1 MKRLILSASAVTLTL
16 ASVTAAA
23 WWANPY
29 YGAPHGVPAPSPEQL
44 HQLAE
49 QQRTAAMDR
58 MEAQRE
64 AMESRRQNLPQR
76 PDFAQRPEI
85 PPMPSFGE
93 RPQFPELPP
102 MPSFGERPEI
112 PALPEVP
119 SFGQIPE
126 RPEMPAFPEP
136 AYPDFALPERP
147 SAPGYDELPAI
158 PDTLL
163 STEELKAEREA
174 RRAAMQQQAAERR
187 AAMQA
192 IAEQRRALSEQR
204 RRDWLCSRQPMSP
217 RALARFAHECSA
229 SDTKTKANAAPKSE
243 SADKTADSTPAASKA
258 G

>member
-1 MKRLILSASAVTLTL
+1 
-16 ASVTAAA
+16 
-23 WWANPY
+23 
-29 YGAPHGVPAPSPEQL
+29 
-44 HQLAE
+44 
-49 QQRTAAMDR
+49 
-58 MEAQRE
+58 
-64 AMESRRQNLPQR
+64 MESRRQSLPQR

-85 PPMPSFGE
+85 PPMPSVGE

-126 RPEMPAFPEP
+126 RPAMPEMPAFPDP
-136 AYPDFALPERP
+136 AHPDFALPERL

-163 STEELKAEREA
+163 SAEELKAEREA